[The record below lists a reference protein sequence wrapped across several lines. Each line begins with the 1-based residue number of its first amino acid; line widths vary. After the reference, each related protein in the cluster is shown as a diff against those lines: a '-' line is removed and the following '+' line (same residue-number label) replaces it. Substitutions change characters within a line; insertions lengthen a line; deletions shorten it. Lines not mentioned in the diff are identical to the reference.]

1 MNYREQLDNLSDNDL
16 FEINRIY
23 IENCNYPDEDIFEN
37 GEDFFENIFG
47 NDIMAAVR
55 AATYGDFNYSH
66 KYVRLNGYGNLETTN
81 DISNFMDLDGIAND
95 IEDNYRSYS
104 RYIDEI
110 EDDEHDED

>member
-1 MNYREQLDNLSDNDL
+1 
-16 FEINRIY
+16 
-23 IENCNYPDEDIFEN
+23 
-37 GEDFFENIFG
+37 
-47 NDIMAAVR
+47 MAAVR